1 MGPFRVD
8 KGIVVVVVAVVVRM
22 VLVALAVGVATI
34 WVSIWVGRGTL
45 PNGSESA
52 ENNASSSRERM
63 GTSRPVPDRADKHGE
78 A

>member
-8 KGIVVVVVAVVVRM
+8 KGIVVVVVVVVRM
-22 VLVALAVGVATI
+22 VLVALAVGVTTI
-34 WVSIWVGRGTL
+34 SVWIWVGRGTL
-45 PNGSESA
+45 PEVPNGSESA

-63 GTSRPVPDRADKHGE
+63 GRPVPGRADKHGE